1 MTGAL
6 WAVGSGLGFG
16 LFQSLNRRALA
27 GMDVAL
33 STFLQLL
40 VSAVV
45 LTFVSLL
52 TEDVGLIASAPVGSL
67 LAFGLVGL
75 IHFFLG
81 WTLLNLGQQLIG
93 AARTGPLL
101 ATTPLFG
108 AVLAAVWLQE
118 VPGLFTVAGMIL
130 TVTGVLVLSTERE
143 AIVESPVPP
152 QEDEAPSAERAS
164 SSVATRI
171 RSRSR
176 RRGGL
181 AAALGTA
188 LCWALSPIFIRE
200 GLEGLPSPLLGVT
213 VSMVASAVVFGVVLA
228 ARRRRLGDRI
238 DSRTALGFKVAAGL
252 LVGLSTWMRWIALDL
267 TEVAV
272 VLSVNSISVPTV
284 LVLAPLVVGRQHE
297 RVTARLWF
305 GSGLV
310 VAGSLVLILKGS
322 GS

>member
-40 VSAVV
+40 ISAVV
-45 LTFVSLL
+45 LTFVSIL
-52 TEDVGLIASAPVGSL
+52 TEDVGMIASAPAGSL

-81 WTLLNLGQQLIG
+81 WTLLNLGQHLIG

-108 AVLAAVWLQE
+108 AVLAAIWLQE

-130 TVTGVLVLSTERE
+130 TVTGVVVLSTERPVV
-143 AIVESPVPP
+143 AESSVPP
-152 QEDEAPSAERAS
+152 REGEAPSAGPS
-164 SSVATRI
+164 SSVATLT
-171 RSRSR
+171 RSR
-176 RRGGL
+176 RRAGL

-188 LCWALSPIFIRE
+188 LCWAVSPIFIRE

-213 VSMVASAVVFGVVLA
+213 VSMVSSAIVFGVVLA
-228 ARRRRLGDRI
+228 VRRGRLADRI

-267 TEVAV
+267 TTVAV

-284 LVLAPLVVGRQHE
+284 LLLAPRVVGRHRE
-297 RVTARLWF
+297 HVTPRLWL
-305 GSGLV
+305 GAALV
-310 VAGSLVLILKGS
+310 IAGSLVLILKGS

>member
-33 STFLQLL
+33 STFIQLL
-40 VSAVV
+40 ISAIV
-45 LTFVSLL
+45 LAFVSLL
-52 TEDVGLIASAPVGSL
+52 TEDVGMIASAPAGSL

-108 AVLAAVWLQE
+108 AVLAGIWLQE
-118 VPGLFTVAGMIL
+118 VPGLLTVAGMIL
-130 TVTGVLVLSTERE
+130 TVTGVLVLSTERP
-143 AIVESPVPP
+143 AGAESPVPLRD
-152 QEDEAPSAERAS
+152 DEAPPADPS
-164 SSVATRI
+164 SSVAILT
-171 RSRSR
+171 RSR
-176 RRGGL
+176 RRAGL

-213 VSMVASAVVFGVVLA
+213 VSMVSSTVVFGVVLA
-228 ARRRRLGDRI
+228 VRRRPLADRI

-267 TEVAV
+267 TTVAV

-284 LVLAPLVVGRQHE
+284 LLLAPLVVGRHRE
-297 RVTARLWF
+297 HVTRRLWL
-305 GSGLV
+305 GAALV
-310 VAGSLVLILKGS
+310 IAGSLVLILKGS